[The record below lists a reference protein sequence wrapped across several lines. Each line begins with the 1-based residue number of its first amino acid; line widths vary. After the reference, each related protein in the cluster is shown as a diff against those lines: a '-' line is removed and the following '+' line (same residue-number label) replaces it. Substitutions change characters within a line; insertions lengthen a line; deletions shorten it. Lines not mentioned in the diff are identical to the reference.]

1 MYLTTPEPDT
11 WEKLE
16 DDLDRC
22 IEADGLCSYHNP
34 SGVCFKCILE
44 SYGPCHGDS
53 YALKDIKKRIRKLRG
68 EC

>member
-22 IEADGLCSYHNP
+22 IEADGLCEYSP
-34 SGVCFKCILE
+34 SEECTTCVLPRGSQCSC
-44 SYGPCHGDS
+44 DS
-53 YALKDIKKRIRKLRG
+53 FALKAIKERIRKLRG
-68 EC
+68 EGE